1 MYTIQGKLEQA
12 DVVKSHASLVRRIAL
27 QLAAKLPASVQ
38 IDDLIQAGMIGLL
51 DAAKRYE
58 DNHGARFE
66 TYASQRIR
74 GAMLDEVRAND
85 WQSRSLRQFTRKI
98 ERTQRQLEQK
108 LGRTPIDSEVAR
120 ELDMA
125 LEEYQELLNEVH
137 GCQLLHYEDFERSG
151 EEDFLDRHLGVT
163 DDGNPL
169 TVLMESGMRKA
180 LIRAIEKLP
189 EREKLVL
196 SLCYDQELNLRE
208 IGAVLE
214 VTESRVCQI
223 RSQAITRLRNQL
235 RGLL

>member
-1 MYTIQGKLEQA
+1 MYTIQGKLEQE
-12 DVVKSHASLVRRIAL
+12 DVVKSHAPLVRRIAL

-108 LGRTPIDSEVAR
+108 LGRSPIDSEVAK
-120 ELDMA
+120 ELEMG

-163 DDGNPL
+163 DEANPL
-169 TVLMESGMRKA
+169 TVLMESGMRDA

-235 RGLL
+235 RGML

>member
-1 MYTIQGKLEQA
+1 MYTIQGKLEQT
-12 DVVKSHASLVRRIAL
+12 DTVQTHAPLVRRIAL

-38 IDDLIQAGMIGLL
+38 LDDLIQAGMIGLL
-51 DAAKRYE
+51 DAARRYE
-58 DNHGARFE
+58 DTHGARFE

-85 WQSRSLRQFTRKI
+85 WQSRSLRQSTRRI
-98 ERTQRQLEQK
+98 ERTVRALEQK
-108 LGRTPIDSEVAR
+108 LGRTPLDSEVAE
-120 ELDMA
+120 ELEMPLD
-125 LEEYQELLNEVH
+125 EYQSMLNEVY

-151 EEDFLDRHLGVT
+151 EEDFLDRHLTVSE
-163 DDGNPL
+163 DGNPL
-169 TVLMESGMRKA
+169 TLLMESGMRGA
-180 LIRAIEKLP
+180 LIRAIERLP

-223 RSQAITRLRNQL
+223 RSQAINRLRSQL